1 MKLHRLAST
10 TQRLT
15 QESIERVRHAGDQQ
29 VRRVELMEGIEG
41 DRQRSL
47 RQEIAEI
54 EPAAIAPFEG
64 QAQVLREAGEAA
76 AQLLALGPAA
86 DDLIK
91 ALTLAANRERQAQIT
106 QEISEIVGG
115 AGALAEA
122 NADE

>member
-15 QESIERVRHAGDQQ
+15 QESIERVRHAEDQQ

-54 EPAAIAPFEG
+54 EPAAIATFEG

-91 ALTLAANRERQAQIT
+91 PTVLPNRF
-106 QEISEIVGG
+106 SGV
-115 AGALAEA
+115 
-122 NADE
+122 DESA